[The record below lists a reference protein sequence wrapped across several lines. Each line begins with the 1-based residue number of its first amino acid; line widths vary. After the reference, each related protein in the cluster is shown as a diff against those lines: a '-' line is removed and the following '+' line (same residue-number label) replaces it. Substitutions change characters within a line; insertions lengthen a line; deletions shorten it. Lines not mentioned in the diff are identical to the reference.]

1 MDPQVEIRSSEK
13 TTTIPQLEQKS
24 EQKSSEVFNR
34 VISQRTREWLIKA
47 VQLLQIGKGRNALQD
62 LSQPPSTIPL
72 ETTKK
77 IEQPNLSTTYSKQ
90 AEVITQEHPAKYS
103 EERRALGLREE
114 RTLQEIAQ
122 EKDKQRKEAVES
134 YLLYRRR
141 EKR

>member
-77 IEQPNLSTTYSKQ
+77 N
-90 AEVITQEHPAKYS
+90 
-103 EERRALGLREE
+103 
-114 RTLQEIAQ
+114 
-122 EKDKQRKEAVES
+122 
-134 YLLYRRR
+134 
-141 EKR
+141 